1 MKAIAPGMYD
11 RISSPRL
18 SKMGIRLYVRLLL
31 VFSKKFGQ
39 PLSGS
44 RLREGGKRKEGE
56 EEGGSVSGH
65 TMKTKGRKG
74 RRREGA

>member
-31 VFSKKFGQ
+31 VLSKKFGQ

-44 RLREGGKRKEGE
+44 RLREGGKKAGRGRMRKHDKKHGGE
-56 EEGGSVSGH
+56 IL
-65 TMKTKGRKG
+65 MQ
-74 RRREGA
+74 